1 MPTPLPKFDNLIA
14 GLIEDS
20 HNTALMWQLGA
31 LVGCALAAWVV
42 MRVLRPYLRL
52 DIGWEASRAGVR
64 RIGFPLLMLAAV
76 WLAREGIERT
86 VGETHLLDI
95 ALPLLL
101 SLVFARLLVFALR
114 YAFKPSEAQKFWER
128 NLVWLIWGAFA
139 AHITGLVPRIHA
151 ALEAVSFGSGSHHFS
166 LWLLLQATV
175 VIVIAVI
182 ASLGVA
188 QFVENRL
195 MGFNHMN
202 LSLRMALV
210 KATRTLLLLFAVM
223 IALPAVGI
231 DLTVLSVFGGA
242 LGVGVGIGLQ
252 KIASNYISGFII
264 LLDRSIRI
272 DDLITVD
279 NKFGQVTQINTR
291 YTLLKAQDGTESIVP
306 NEMLITQTVV
316 NHSLTRPDIRI
327 TVPIQVAYETDLDQA
342 REIMLDVARGHHRV
356 LHENDQDGPKVYL
369 KTFGD
374 NGITLELGVWINDPS
389 EGQQN
394 LRSEINWELW
404 RRFRAAGIEMPFP
417 QRVVRLVKDDHVAP
431 DETQPAQPL
440 SPPTS

>member
-1 MPTPLPKFDNLIA
+1 MPIPLHKFDNLIA
-14 GLIEDS
+14 DLIEDS
-20 HNTALMWQLGA
+20 HNTALMWQVGA
-31 LVGCALAAWVV
+31 LVGCALAGWLA
-42 MRVLRPYLRL
+42 MRLLRPYLRL
-52 DIGWEASRAGVR
+52 DIGWETSRAGAR

-76 WLAREGIERT
+76 WLAREGVERS

-101 SLVFARLLVFALR
+101 SLVIARLLVFSLR
-114 YAFKPSEAQKFWER
+114 YAFKPSETQRFWER

-139 AHITGLVPRIHA
+139 AHISGLVPHIHT
-151 ALEAVSFGSGSHHFS
+151 ALEAVSFEAGNRHFS
-166 LWLLLQATV
+166 LWLLMQAA
-175 VIVIAVI
+175 AVI
-182 ASLGVA
+182 AIAIISSLGVA
-188 QFVENRL
+188 QFFENRL
-195 MGFNHMN
+195 MGVSQMN

-210 KATRTLLLLFAVM
+210 KGTRTLLLLFAVM
-223 IALPAVGI
+223 VALPAVGI

-242 LGVGVGIGLQ
+242 LGVGLGIGLQ

-279 NKFGQVTQINTR
+279 SKYGQVTQINTR

-306 NEMLITQTVV
+306 NEMLITQTVI

-327 TVPIQVAYETDLDQA
+327 TVPVQVGYDTDLDAA
-342 REIMLDVARGHHRV
+342 REIMLEVARAHHRV
-356 LHENDQDGPKVYL
+356 LHASDQDEPKVLL
-369 KTFGD
+369 KSFGD
-374 NGITLELGVWINDPS
+374 NGIQLELGVWINDPS

-394 LRSEINWELW
+394 LRSDINWELW

-417 QRVVRLVKDDHVAP
+417 QRVVHLVADKDVAQEAANK
-431 DETQPAQPL
+431 D
-440 SPPTS
+440 SV